1 MILLSGGTSAFFI
14 AFILSSFHRKTK
26 KLLQTCYDKV
36 SLKFS
41 GCFLY
46 VKKKKIS
53 FFFFAALRS
62 NTFFRFS
69 YLLT

>member
-46 VKKKKIS
+46 VKKKNP

>member
-14 AFILSSFHRKTK
+14 LYCFYSVFFPQENEEAVADVYH
-26 KLLQTCYDKV
+26 KV

-46 VKKKKIS
+46 FKKLTI
-53 FFFFAALRS
+53 FFLLFFLQH
-62 NTFFRFS
+62 
-69 YLLT
+69 

>member
-46 VKKKKIS
+46 VKKKI
-53 FFFFAALRS
+53 LRS
-62 NTFFRFS
+62 NTFFRLS

>member
-1 MILLSGGTSAFFI
+1 MILLSGRTSAFFI

-41 GCFLY
+41 GCFLC
-46 VKKKKIS
+46 VKKKIP
-53 FFFFAALRS
+53 FFLAALRS

>member
-46 VKKKKIS
+46 VKKKILL
-53 FFFFAALRS
+53 FFAALRS

>member
-46 VKKKKIS
+46 VKKKKS
-53 FFFFAALRS
+53 SFFFAALRS

>member
-46 VKKKKIS
+46 V
-53 FFFFAALRS
+53 
-62 NTFFRFS
+62 
-69 YLLT
+69 

>member
-46 VKKKKIS
+46 VKKKKS
-53 FFFFAALRS
+53 FFFFCS
-62 NTFFRFS
+62 TEV
-69 YLLT
+69 

>member
-26 KLLQTCYDKV
+26 TLLQTCYDKV

-46 VKKKKIS
+46 VKKCSFSS
-53 FFFFAALRS
+53 FFFCSAEV
-62 NTFFRFS
+62 
-69 YLLT
+69 

>member
-46 VKKKKIS
+46 VKKKIL
-53 FFFFAALRS
+53 FFLQH
-62 NTFFRFS
+62 
-69 YLLT
+69 